1 VTALALGRTHL
12 WQTIGAY
19 VALTKPRIIV
29 ELLITTIPAMVLA
42 AEGWPD
48 TWLVLATLVGGTMA
62 AGSANAIN
70 MFLDRDIDGI
80 MRRTRSRP
88 IPSGLVT
95 PAQALTFATALAVLS
110 FLLLAFAANLLTAV
124 LAMTALLFY
133 VFVYTIWLKRSTPQ
147 NIVIGGA
154 AGAMPPLVGW
164 AAVTGSLDMAAIVLF
179 AIIFIW
185 TPPHFWALALNLET
199 DYERAGVPMM
209 PVVAGEASTRTQILI
224 YSLLL
229 FAVTLLLIP
238 FGAAS
243 YFYFA
248 SAVVLGA
255 GFITL
260 AVRLWLKGTSSAAA
274 SLFRY
279 SLVYLALLFAAV
291 AVDTWISHI

>member
-1 VTALALGRTHL
+1 
-12 WQTIGAY
+12 
-19 VALTKPRIIV
+19 
-29 ELLITTIPAMVLA
+29 MVLA

-255 GFITL
+255 GFIAL
-260 AVRLWLKGTSSAAA
+260 AVRLWMQGTSSAAA
-274 SLFRY
+274 NLFRY

>member
-1 VTALALGRTHL
+1 VTALALSRTHL
-12 WQTIGAY
+12 WQTMGAY

-255 GFITL
+255 GFIAL
-260 AVRLWLKGTSSAAA
+260 AVRLWMQGTSSAAA
-274 SLFRY
+274 NLFRY

>member
-1 VTALALGRTHL
+1 MTALALSRTHIR
-12 WQTIGAY
+12 QTIGAY

-29 ELLITTIPAMVLA
+29 ELLITTVPAMVLA
-42 AEGWPD
+42 ANGWPD

-95 PAQALTFATALAVLS
+95 PAQALTFASALAVLS

-164 AAVTGSLDMAAIVLF
+164 AAVTGSLDTAAIVLF

-199 DYERAGVPMM
+199 DYEKAGVPMM

-243 YFYFA
+243 YFYFG
-248 SAVVLGA
+248 SALVLGA
-255 GFITL
+255 GFIGL
-260 AVRLWLKGTSSAAA
+260 AFRLWRVGTSSAAA

-279 SLVYLALLFAAV
+279 SLIYLALLFAAV
-291 AVDTWISHI
+291 AVDTWISRI